1 MHHQMWRVPRTDRT
15 ADRGTPPPTGRRH
28 MEDMEKDTNG
38 EQEGDFAKGQETEPE
53 SEHVGD
59 FATGE
64 EKGEGPEVG
73 EVEGDFAKGQETEP
87 ESEHRGDF
95 AEGQEEPHDD

>member
-1 MHHQMWRVPRTDRT
+1 MDDGEEGQ
-15 ADRGTPPPTGRRH
+15 G
-28 MEDMEKDTNG
+28 KD
-38 EQEGDFAKGQETEPE
+38 EHEGDFAEGQETEPE
-53 SEHVGD
+53 RTSMSGT

-73 EVEGDFAKGQETEP
+73 GREGDFAKGQETEP

-95 AEGQEEPHDD
+95 AEGRRGT